1 MSYHNLLH
9 MYGSEQESAEQRVYI
24 YAQAPRK
31 LTTTDQVAYRD
42 KSTAETIRRL
52 ESLLEDLRDYRTAL
66 AARYNELVTMPYKL
80 RLTLERCPHW
90 KGHIEY
96 LVTITKTLEDG
107 TETEEL
113 REVYP
118 GKERRTAFARYES
131 LKRQRPGIEA
141 VKDIA
146 RRSWE

>member
-9 MYGSEQESAEQRVYI
+9 MYGSEQESAEHRVYI

-31 LTTTDQVAYRD
+31 LTTPDQVAYRD

-66 AARYNELVTMPYKL
+66 AARYNELVTMTYKL
-80 RLTLERCPHW
+80 RLTLERRPHW

-118 GKERRTAFARYES
+118 GKERRTAFARYEA